1 MLQQYDV
8 DLLKII
14 TTDNVCEYDSRSGF
28 LLIPFCAL
36 EKFIVLRCM
45 LKLLN
50 HNWYIIGIRDTD
62 DYGLYQLE
70 NISKLSEHSKYSNNW
85 CYALSQYV
93 EDGVSGIS
101 SGTFLQKKI
110 GINSKIS
117 LKDVLCDDEMQ
128 DKLDLLLYQQQHREY
143 KDKVVVSIDS
153 DGDLCLYEVGSNA
166 DK

>member
-45 LKLLN
+45 LKLLS
-50 HNWYIIGIRDTD
+50 HNWYIVGISDLD
-62 DYGLYQLE
+62 EYGLYPAE

-85 CYALSQYV
+85 CYVLSQYV
-93 EDGVSGIS
+93 KDGVGEVS
-101 SGTFLQKKI
+101 SGSVLQKKL
-110 GINSKIS
+110 GVPSKIS
-117 LKDVLCDDEMQ
+117 LKDILCDDEMQ
-128 DKLDLLLYQQQHREY
+128 DKLDLLLYQQQHKEY

-153 DGDLCLYEVGSNA
+153 DGNLCLYSVGNNE